1 MTSQPT
7 IHTLAL
13 WRTYHI
19 YRKKKRYFPKQL
31 SSLCLWK
38 WVEFRLESQWKMTY
52 WELPKLGNKFSPN
65 LILSW
70 HKNYFHF
77 LGNYSTLKCRSLFCQ
92 RWKGLR
98 IDRTN
103 SSTQIMIRIN
113 KKISANERNGSHTN
127 SWKLSFAE
135 RNSVLEVWPWIHQ
148 TRAAKCPELTS
159 YHLTCVS
166 ANVGILL

>member
-13 WRTYHI
+13 WRTSRI
-19 YRKKKRYFPKQL
+19 YRKNPRYFPKQL

-98 IDRTN
+98 IDTTN
-103 SSTQIMIRIN
+103 SSTQIMISIN
-113 KKISANERNGSHTN
+113 FFFLQTN
-127 SWKLSFAE
+127 VMVPMQTFESSRLRKETQFWKYGHEFTKLVRLNVRSWP
-135 RNSVLEVWPWIHQ
+135 VI
-148 TRAAKCPELTS
+148 
-159 YHLTCVS
+159 
-166 ANVGILL
+166 I